1 MFCCENSS
9 IGPRISGRIMSV
21 DAMRLNQVF
30 VSCHTILERL
40 GSVKK
45 AVPEKRL
52 LSRTDLPGLFSLAAS
67 AMQALESPGTP

>member
-1 MFCCENSS
+1 MFCFEGSS

-21 DAMRLNQVF
+21 DAMRLNQ
-30 VSCHTILERL
+30 

-52 LSRTDLPGLFSLAAS
+52 LSRTDLPSLFSLAAS